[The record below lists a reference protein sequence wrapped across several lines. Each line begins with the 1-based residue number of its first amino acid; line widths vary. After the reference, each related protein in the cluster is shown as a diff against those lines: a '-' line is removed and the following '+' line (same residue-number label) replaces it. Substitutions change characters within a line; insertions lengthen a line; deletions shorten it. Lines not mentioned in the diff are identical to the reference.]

1 MCLSEN
7 INQVTK
13 DDFTHDKNT
22 TNICY
27 TNKMRKQINHEKMMD
42 AYEANKKGSKQKVL
56 EL

>member
-1 MCLSEN
+1 MCLSQN

-42 AYEANKKGSKQKVL
+42 AYEANKK
-56 EL
+56 EIR